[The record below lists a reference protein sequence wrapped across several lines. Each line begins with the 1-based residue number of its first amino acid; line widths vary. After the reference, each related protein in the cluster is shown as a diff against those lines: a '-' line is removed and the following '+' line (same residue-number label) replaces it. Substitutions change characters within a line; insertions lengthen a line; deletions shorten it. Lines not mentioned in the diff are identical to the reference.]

1 MKWFKLKRN
10 YSYIWKI
17 LAALLVIVIAS
28 CSITIDSVDQ
38 PNSIAGGQTLPVT
51 LNLTV
56 KTNSSGSNILMVA
69 VLVPKVWHV
78 RDNNAVISFTSD
90 LTSGPQPMSIIPV
103 GTPAPQANG
112 LDWPTLL
119 ASKIGGGGNL
129 LSDWEW
135 VAFYA
140 NSPVSF
146 AANVTFGVTVNIQ
159 IKVSN
164 DNLLFKLGYVVADS
178 QDGLSDPQ
186 YYNAFFPTTCFAVNG
201 TGDLIDFC
209 NPQFST
215 VTSRTSLDNDIIT
228 VSFDGG
234 VGSTPLDSVSQIYL
248 CATGIT
254 TDSTRINVCNPVSQT
269 QLTSLGLNR
278 WRIDLW
284 PRSFFNL
291 TDDQHLAKMEYYFT
305 DATGNIKVGYGGG
318 SSPFTYTFKC
328 Q

>member
-1 MKWFKLKRN
+1 MKWFKFKKN

-17 LAALLVIVIAS
+17 VAAMLVIIIAS

-38 PNSIAGGQTLPVT
+38 PSSIAGGQTLPVT

-56 KTNSSGSNILMVA
+56 NTNSSGSDILMVA
-69 VLVPKVWHV
+69 VLVPKVWNV
-78 RDNNAVISFTSD
+78 RENAVISFTSD
-90 LTSGPQPMSIIPV
+90 LTSGPQSMSVIPV
-103 GTPAPQANG
+103 GTAAPQAGG

-119 ASKIGGGGNL
+119 ANKIGNGGNL
-129 LSDWEW
+129 LSGWEW

-146 AANVTFGVTVNIQ
+146 GSNVSFHVTVNIQ
-159 IKVSN
+159 MKVSS

-186 YYNAFFPTTCFAVNG
+186 YYNAFFPNTCFAVNG

-215 VTSRTSLDNDIIT
+215 VDSRTSLDNDLVT

-234 VGSTPLDSVSQIYL
+234 VASTPLDNASQIYL

-254 TDSTRINVCNPVSQT
+254 TDSTRINVCNPVSQSL
-269 QLTSLGLNR
+269 LTSLGLKR
-278 WRIDLW
+278 WRIDIW
-284 PRSFFNL
+284 PRKFFNL
-291 TDDQHLAKMEYYFT
+291 TDDQQLAKMEYYFT
-305 DATGNIKVGYGGG
+305 DATGTVKVGYGGG